1 MRSGV
6 FHHTP
11 ALLRKLW
18 EERSMSNVTVR
29 EARKDDFQ
37 QWEPLWDD
45 YTRFYEREPDA
56 KITAMLWD
64 RALDPYEPIHILVA
78 EMDGRIVGIV
88 HYLYHRSTSLI
99 APVCY
104 LQDLFTE
111 QGLRG
116 KGVGR
121 ALIEAVYARAQEAG
135 AARVYWMTHETNA
148 TAMKLYDNIAEKSGF
163 LQYRKNLT

>member
-1 MRSGV
+1 M
-6 FHHTP
+6 T
-11 ALLRKLW
+11 KI
-18 EERSMSNVTVR
+18 TVR
-29 EARKDDFQ
+29 EARKDDFT
-37 QWEPLWDD
+37 QWEPLWDG

-56 KITAMLWD
+56 QITATLWH
-64 RALDPYEPIHILVA
+64 RAFDIYEPIHILVA
-78 EMDGRIVGIV
+78 QMDGPIVGIV

-121 ALIEAVYARAQEAG
+121 ALIEAVYAQAQQAG
-135 AARVYWMTHETNA
+135 AARVYWMTHETNT
-148 TAMKLYDNIAEKSGF
+148 TAMKLYDAIAEKSGF
-163 LQYRKNLT
+163 LQYRRNFP

>member
-1 MRSGV
+1 M
-6 FHHTP
+6 T
-11 ALLRKLW
+11 KI
-18 EERSMSNVTVR
+18 TVR
-29 EARKDDFQ
+29 EARKEDFK
-37 QWEPLWDD
+37 QWEPLWDG

-56 KITAMLWD
+56 AITATLWH
-64 RALDPYEPIHILVA
+64 RAFDAYEPIHILVA
-78 EMDGRIVGIV
+78 ERDGRIVGIV

-121 ALIEAVYARAQEAG
+121 ALIEAVYAKAQAAG
-135 AARVYWMTHETNA
+135 AARVYWMTHETNV

-163 LQYRKNLT
+163 LQYRKNF

>member
-1 MRSGV
+1 M
-6 FHHTP
+6 TQI
-11 ALLRKLW
+11 
-18 EERSMSNVTVR
+18 TVR
-29 EARKDDFQ
+29 EARKDDFK
-37 QWEPLWDD
+37 QWEPLWDG

-56 KITAMLWD
+56 KITATLWD
-64 RALDPYEPIHILVA
+64 RAFDVYEPIHILVA
-78 EMDGRIVGIV
+78 ELDGRIVGIV

-104 LQDLFTE
+104 LQDLFT
-111 QGLRG
+111 QNGLRG

-121 ALIEAVYARAQEAG
+121 ALIEAVYARAKDAG

-148 TAMKLYDNIAEKSGF
+148 TAMKLYDNIADKSGF

>member
-37 QWEPLWDD
+37 QWEPLWDG

-64 RALDPYEPIHILVA
+64 RAFDPYEPIHILVA

-104 LQDLFTE
+104 LQDLFTAE
-111 QGLRG
+111 AARG

-121 ALIEAVYARAQEAG
+121 ALIEAVYETARRAG
-135 AARVYWMTHETNA
+135 APRVYWHTHETNKI
-148 TAMKLYDNIAEKSGF
+148 AMALYDKVAQHSGF
-163 LQYRKNLT
+163 VVYRKEL